1 MQVNICG
8 ILHDI
13 VEMNDNFNV
22 DTHFVQ
28 IDYNKAE
35 ILVNQ
40 DMAGALKKE
49 TIFHVIVHS
58 ILVHLGYNE
67 QANDEQFVQAMA
79 NAICQWLHCLRKD
92 AYIFRNV
99 SQCYRNLLQYH
110 LLLQSEC
117 LHLLNIKLI
126 YMTY

>member
-8 ILHDI
+8 ILYDV
-13 VEMNDNFNV
+13 VERKDNFNV
-22 DTHFVQ
+22 DTHFGQ
-28 IDYNKAE
+28 IDYAKAE

-49 TIFHVIVHS
+49 TICHEMVHG

-79 NAICQWLHCLRKD
+79 NAICQGFDIIEINK
-92 AYIFRNV
+92 
-99 SQCYRNLLQYH
+99 
-110 LLLQSEC
+110 
-117 LHLLNIKLI
+117 
-126 YMTY
+126 

>member
-8 ILHDI
+8 ILYDV
-13 VEMNDNFNV
+13 VERKDNFNV
-22 DTHFVQ
+22 DMHFGQ
-28 IDYNKAE
+28 IDYAKAE

-49 TIFHVIVHS
+49 TICHEMVHG

-79 NAICQWLHCLRKD
+79 NAICQGFDIIEINK
-92 AYIFRNV
+92 
-99 SQCYRNLLQYH
+99 
-110 LLLQSEC
+110 
-117 LHLLNIKLI
+117 
-126 YMTY
+126 